1 MTELEMLQQKLFRKF
16 SIHNK
21 FMSVSTHSQN
31 VTMKTD
37 VKSAIYAFEN
47 KKKQV
52 LAHEFGFGSPCR
64 KCGEKCPGL
73 ELHFWRKICMQCKC
87 GKEDHDIV
95 IENVDPGQFR
105 IGRLFQKQAD
115 ASNNNGRLLPQLN
128 SSSAALENF
137 EWTPPSSVS
146 ALLSE
151 KFLFTLP
158 KEFRPI
164 RGTEGA
170 IRRRQALERQLPLHD
185 LDINAA
191 SHPVDQCERVNM
203 EKFLTTMK
211 LCNVGQGAV
220 KEVERE
226 MQFHKFENCF
236 SCNSVA
242 KPGEVIVVAD
252 RFGPNNGKIFCGRHF
267 GESLCPRCA
276 GCDELIFTDKY
287 TVAENCTWH
296 VEHFCCFSCE
306 KSLGGHRYYFKNNQP
321 YCLDCY
327 ENYWAKTCHKCG
339 KKIAADANRTEFA
352 GIYWH
357 ANDEC
362 FSCSTC
368 RKGLVRCR
376 FLLAAGAVFCSTA
389 CKIASKEFFV
399 HFRYLKWVRK

>member
-47 KKKQV
+47 KKKCLLMNLV
-52 LAHEFGFGSPCR
+52 SALRVENVV
-64 KCGEKCPGL
+64 KNV
-73 ELHFWRKICMQCKC
+73 QCKC

-146 ALLSE
+146 ALLVNFCFIFILSLLVELLLELHYYQYTMKIWKAYFQSE

-252 RFGPNNGKIFCGRHF
+252 RFGPN
-267 GESLCPRCA
+267 
-276 GCDELIFTDKY
+276 
-287 TVAENCTWH
+287 
-296 VEHFCCFSCE
+296 
-306 KSLGGHRYYFKNNQP
+306 
-321 YCLDCY
+321 
-327 ENYWAKTCHKCG
+327 TCHKCG